1 MLDIMFHKKGQLLW
15 EIVFGF
21 FMVKIMNH
29 KTNKQKSIKKIL
41 IIVIVG
47 FDILSIFY
55 LSKMTI
61 ENK

>member
-1 MLDIMFHKKGQLLW
+1 MLDRMFHKKGQLLW
-15 EIVFGF
+15 KIVFDF
-21 FMVKIMNH
+21 FMVKIMNQ

-47 FDILSIFY
+47 FDISIFC
-55 LSKMTI
+55 KMTI